1 MKLKSKLIN
10 NYKIMSSSKIP
21 PYSSSVSTS
30 AAKENT
36 DRKLDLQVKEFEK
49 EKKLFIHVPLIVTLI
64 ILQNIE
70 NRNHG
75 NEA

>member
-1 MKLKSKLIN
+1 
-10 NYKIMSSSKIP
+10 MSSSKIP
-21 PYSSSVSTS
+21 PYSSSVNTS
-30 AAKENT
+30 AAKDNNDNI
-36 DRKLDLQVKEFEK
+36 DRKLDLQEKEFEK
-49 EKKLFIHVPLIVTLI
+49 EKKLFIHVPLIMTLI